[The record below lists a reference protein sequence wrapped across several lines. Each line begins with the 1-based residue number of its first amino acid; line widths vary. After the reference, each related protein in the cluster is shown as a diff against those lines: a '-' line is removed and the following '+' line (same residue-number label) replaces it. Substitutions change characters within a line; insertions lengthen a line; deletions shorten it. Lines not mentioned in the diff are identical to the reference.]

1 MCAYKALLF
10 LGVLLAGFSSPVK
23 SQGLVFSS
31 YDQVQEKRTSL
42 VLNNNE
48 PLCLDGNFGL
58 SFDFTFF
65 PDRSVYYGYL
75 VRFIN
80 NHNQNIDLI
89 YNHRDRKFSVIVGD
103 VYAQL
108 DFQLDSTDLFHHWN
122 TCALN
127 YDQQMLG
134 LSINGKDCGSKKIVL
149 KDQCFRIFFGA
160 SQLHNFKTS
169 DVPPMQVKGIALYK
183 DKKMEGFW
191 PLNEVAGENAMD
203 SIRHRVAT
211 VSNPVWATPL
221 HQQWQLLQT
230 LTVKGNGSYAFDPLE
245 EEVYMAGADSI
256 HHFLLRD
263 RSLRAE
269 ALSRPVY
276 LSPGFQSVYNPVD
289 RTLYSVHIDQKE
301 LAAWQRG
308 SHSWDM
314 PFDSVDITQF
324 WQTNKFIRNSE
335 NALYVLG
342 GYGQLKYKNLVQ
354 RFSFGTRKWEA
365 VQVQQNDY
373 KPRYLSALGTT
384 PGGDTAYLLG
394 GYGSDNGEQMLNP
407 RYYYDLLQFDVKNN
421 SIKKLYSLPEPAE
434 PFVFASSMVID
445 SSDHSY
451 YALTFP
457 NDRFRS
463 RLQLIKGSLSNPE
476 FQLAGDTIP
485 YAFLDNRSAAD
496 LYYCARSHQLL
507 AITQIVDRDKG
518 TEIRIYTLAFPPGQ
532 LSLSA
537 GGNTAGANIPW
548 WVWLLGAIIIIVPV
562 IYYLYRRPAKQ
573 PPVVAVVA
581 PPVPAQV
588 EDVPEKAPTKEPE
601 TPLKEEV
608 MPDRA
613 SLLLFGEFQ
622 VLDKDK
628 NALTHL
634 FSPLLK
640 EMLLLIV
647 IHTAWSGKGI
657 SSEKLYEIL
666 WHDKSERDARN
677 NRSVNMVKLKA
688 ILEKLGSGIILRE
701 EGRWKMTYD
710 PSLLWVDL
718 AEFSTLVKNGTPGMQ
733 RVLAL
738 LKIVKEGTFLFRTD
752 YSWLEDI
759 KSDISSKALD
769 VLLME
774 MNGLPPTTSP
784 EIFIEIANAI
794 FIFDPIHE
802 EALRTKCKYLIQQGR
817 PSIAKSVYEK
827 FSKDY
832 RHMYGETFHIN
843 FQEII
848 A

>member
-1 MCAYKALLF
+1 MNMCAYKALLF
-10 LGVLLAGFSSPVK
+10 VGVLITVFSLSAK

-42 VLNNNE
+42 VLNGNE

-65 PDRSVYYGYL
+65 PDRAVYYGYL

-89 YNHRDRKFSVIVGD
+89 YNHRDRKFSVIFGD
-103 VYAQL
+103 VFAQL
-108 DFQLDSTDLFHHWN
+108 DFQLDSAALFHRWN
-122 TCALN
+122 TCTLS

-134 LSINGKDCGSKKIVL
+134 LRINGKDCGSKKIML

-160 SQLHNFKTS
+160 CQLHSFKTS
-169 DVPPMQVKGIALYK
+169 DVPPMQVKGIALYR
-183 DKKMEGFW
+183 DKKLDGFW
-191 PLNEVAGENAMD
+191 PLKELSGDNAMD
-203 SIRHRVAT
+203 SIHHRVAT

-221 HQQWQLLQT
+221 HQQWQLLQVVR
-230 LTVKGNGSYAFDPLE
+230 VKGNGSYAFDPSE
-245 EEVYMAGADSI
+245 EEVHMVAKDSI

-269 ALSRPVY
+269 ALSRPTY
-276 LSPGFQSVYNPVD
+276 LSAGYQSVYNPD
-289 RTLYSVHIDQKE
+289 NRTLYSVHVDQKE
-301 LAAWQRG
+301 LAAWQPG
-308 SHSWDM
+308 SRSWDM
-314 PFDSVDITQF
+314 PFDSADITQY
-324 WQTNKFIRNSE
+324 WQTNKFIHNRD
-335 NALYVLG
+335 NALYIMG
-342 GYGQLKYKNLVQ
+342 GYGQLKYKNEVQ
-354 RFSFGTRKWEA
+354 RFSFDTRKWEA
-365 VQVQQNDY
+365 VKVQQSDY
-373 KPRYLSALGTT
+373 KPRYLSALGIT

-407 RYYYDLLQFDVKNN
+407 RYYYELLQFDVKNN

-445 SSDHSY
+445 STDHSY
-451 YALTFP
+451 YALSFP
-457 NDRFRS
+457 NDRYRS
-463 RLQLIKGSLSNPE
+463 RLQLIKGSLSHPE

-496 LYYCARSHQLL
+496 LYYCPRSHQLL
-507 AITQIVDRDKG
+507 AITQITERDKE

-532 LSLSA
+532 LTLSGSENMAA
-537 GGNTAGANIPW
+537 GNIKW
-548 WVWLLGAIIIIVPV
+548 WAWLLGLVIIIVPV
-562 IYYLYRRPAKQ
+562 VYYILYRRPAKQ
-573 PPVVAVVA
+573 PPVVPVVA
-581 PPVPAQV
+581 PSVPVA
-588 EDVPEKAPTKEPE
+588 EVPVKAPEV
-601 TPLKEEV
+601 KEEV
-608 MPDRA
+608 IPERA
-613 SLLLFGEFQ
+613 QLLLFGEFQ

-628 NALTHL
+628 NSLTHL

-640 EMLLLIV
+640 EMFLLIV

-688 ILEKLGSGIILRE
+688 ILEKLGSGVILRE

-710 PSLLWVDL
+710 LSLLWVDL
-718 AEFSTLVKNGTPGMQ
+718 AAFSTLVKSGTPGMD
-733 RVLAL
+733 RVQSL

-802 EALRTKCKYLIQQGR
+802 DALRTKCKYLIQQGR

-848 A
+848 S